1 LEVMDVKNEDELI
14 GKLNNVS
21 DQINNEQNN
30 EQNNG
35 EENQDQFGAENKQKT
50 ENTDEN
56 EDDNLRL
63 SETGGE
69 DEQNK
74 QKLKTNSKSVE
85 SLHIKDE
92 QQIPQIED
100 EEDDNI
106 VKWRTNKKNLLQYF
120 ELKGLKRL
128 NRSNK
133 RQFAIIDS
141 LQEELEQ
148 LERDKLN
155 LQLQIA
161 GEEDRL
167 NEKLIPL
174 QEELDRSNSETKKE
188 KQYSLNIS
196 KQIQLLQAEIK
207 KLKEELIFKM
217 VEIDKLKQSEKE
229 QTDLRR
235 ESEDQQKRW
244 KEERDQEQ
252 SRADAVESEL
262 REYKLQNERLNQLM
276 EQEKSAR
283 LKEFNENED
292 WKRKYY
298 EELDRR
304 LDRDNQIKI
313 LQEEKLLVIEK
324 YELEIQR
331 LNDLYEL
338 EKEQRRIA
346 EFENVKLNGLLAEN
360 EIDSEKLK

>member
-1 LEVMDVKNEDELI
+1 MKR
-14 GKLNNVS
+14 S
-21 DQINNEQNN
+21 
-30 EQNNG
+30 
-35 EENQDQFGAENKQKT
+35 
-50 ENTDEN
+50 
-56 EDDNLRL
+56 NLRI
-63 SETGGE
+63 S
-69 DEQNK
+69 
-74 QKLKTNSKSVE
+74 LKISSST
-85 SLHIKDE
+85 SL
-92 QQIPQIED
+92 
-100 EEDDNI
+100 N
-106 VKWRTNKKNLLQYF
+106 
-120 ELKGLKRL
+120 
-128 NRSNK
+128 
-133 RQFAIIDS
+133 AIIDS

-155 LQLQIA
+155 LQFQIA

-188 KQYSLNIS
+188 KEYSQNVS

-207 KLKEELIFKM
+207 KLKEELIFM
-217 VEIDKLKQSEKE
+217 VVEIDKLKQSEKE
-229 QTDLRR
+229 QTGLRR
-235 ESEDQQKRW
+235 ESEDQLKRW

-262 REYKLQNERLNQLM
+262 REFKLQNERLNQLM

-313 LQEEKLLVIEK
+313 LQEEKLQVIER

-346 EFENVKLNGLLAEN
+346 EFVNVKLNDLLAEN
-360 EIDSEKLK
+360 MIESEILKM